1 MEIFVFMIVM
11 SIIGVIV
18 QVTVQNHYAKIVKDK
33 YKAFKERLENKYG
46 SPSTEIF
53 PIPDYVNTRC
63 SILVF
68 PDSEKIVIDA
78 CTYDFSDIMDFS
90 VNEEKSYK
98 SSTSTGSAIGRGIV
112 GGVLLGGVGALAGA
126 ATAKKNTMEK
136 VDSYTIRVIL
146 NGFNNPDVIVN
157 TSLKNIMG
165 QITSVLKKIID
176 YNDRKSDI

>member
-11 SIIGVIV
+11 SIIVAIV
-18 QVTVQNHYAKIVKDK
+18 QVTVQNHYAKKEKDK
-33 YKAFKERLENKYG
+33 YKAFKERLESKYG

-53 PIPDYVNTRC
+53 PIPDYVNIRC

-78 CTYDFSDIMDFS
+78 CTYDFSDIMDFA

-126 ATAKKNTMEK
+126 ATAKKNTAIK
-136 VDSYTIRVIL
+136 VDSYTIRLIMK
-146 NGFNNPDVIVN
+146 GFNNADVRIH
-157 TSLKNIMG
+157 TSLKGIME
-165 QITSVLKKIID
+165 QVTSVLKKIID
-176 YNDRKSDI
+176 YNERKSDI